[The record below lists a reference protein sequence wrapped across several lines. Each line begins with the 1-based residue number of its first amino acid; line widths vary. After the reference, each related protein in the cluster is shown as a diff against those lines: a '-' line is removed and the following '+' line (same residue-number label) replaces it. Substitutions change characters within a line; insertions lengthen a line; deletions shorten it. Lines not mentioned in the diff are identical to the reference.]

1 MTYLRTIGLATL
13 FLAMAT
19 RASADI
25 TAFIGTNTTPS
36 SRAAA
41 GIAVGFSL
49 VIVGFEF
56 EYSSTG
62 SDVGSNAPSLKSGMA
77 NIFLQTPVAL
87 FHVQP
92 YLTTG
97 AGVYQEVLGPHSD
110 TSVGANIG
118 GGVKI
123 PLAGPLQLRVD
134 YRVFKLGSNALD
146 SPAQRIYI
154 GANLKF

>member
-1 MTYLRTIGLATL
+1 MTYIRTLGLATL
-13 FLAMAT
+13 FLAVANQ
-19 RASADI
+19 ASADI
-25 TAFIGTNTTPS
+25 TAFIGADTTPS
-36 SRAAA
+36 SRPAA

-56 EYSSTG
+56 EYSSTA

-77 NIFLQTPVAL
+77 NVFIQTPVAL

-97 AGVYQEVLGPHSD
+97 AGVYQEVLGSQSD

-123 PLAGPLQLRVD
+123 PLIGPLQLRVD
-134 YRVFKLGSNALD
+134 YRVFKLGSSALY
-146 SPAQRIYI
+146 SPSQRI
-154 GANLKF
+154 